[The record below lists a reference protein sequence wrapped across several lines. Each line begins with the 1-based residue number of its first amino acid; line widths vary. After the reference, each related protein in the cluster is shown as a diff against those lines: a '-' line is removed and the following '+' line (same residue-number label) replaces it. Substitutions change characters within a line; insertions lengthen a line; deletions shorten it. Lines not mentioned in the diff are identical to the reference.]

1 MRNIQALLF
10 LSNASMKGICLR
22 CILHASLAVQNCDH
36 NDILIPST
44 RYTRRETTLRS
55 RKCTTVRIPKRSN
68 LYLSDYLIC
77 GFIWRM
83 FLVIPAIRQFL
94 MRYLRIVSG

>member
-36 NDILIPST
+36 NDILIPLTRHIRAKLPCVAGSVLLFVYQSEAIST
-44 RYTRRETTLRS
+44 
-55 RKCTTVRIPKRSN
+55 
-68 LYLSDYLIC
+68 
-77 GFIWRM
+77 
-83 FLVIPAIRQFL
+83 
-94 MRYLRIVSG
+94 